1 MQLYD
6 NKGVIG
12 HFGGAFHELFVWRWT
27 YSRTDSWDLLQSML
41 WPYRDN
47 INTICCVISRQLD
60 LTVVGT
66 WTSS

>member
-1 MQLYD
+1 MSSL
-6 NKGVIG
+6 
-12 HFGGAFHELFVWRWT
+12 FGDGNIAELTAGTF
-27 YSRTDSWDLLQSML
+27 LQSML
-41 WPYRDN
+41 WPYREN